1 MTSVTYIRDKSYE
14 SLYNS
19 YKELE
24 KLYEKYKNEAN
35 KLKDVE
41 KIRAKKKVRRL
52 RNKAKGPRK

>member
-1 MTSVTYIRDKSYE
+1 MTSTTYFREKSYE

-24 KLYEKYKNEAN
+24 KLYEKYKNDAN

-41 KIRAKKKVRRL
+41 KIRAKKKARRL

>member
-1 MTSVTYIRDKSYE
+1 MTSTTYVRDKSYE

-24 KLYEKYKNEAN
+24 KLYEKYKNDAN

-41 KIRAKKKVRRL
+41 KIRAKKKARRL
-52 RNKAKGPRK
+52 RNKAKRPIF